1 MKIDN
6 WGEVTHEMQRKKA
19 FDLLNDLFD
28 QTDEDC
34 PQDYRTRHLVETMEE
49 VESFLVD
56 VKQRTLV
63 THDT

>member
-6 WGEVTHEMQRKKA
+6 WGEAPQSEQLNKA
-19 FDLLNDLFD
+19 LELLNDLFD
-28 QTDEDC
+28 HTDQDC

-56 VKQRTLV
+56 VKQRTLI
-63 THDT
+63 TNE

>member
-6 WGEVTHEMQRKKA
+6 WLETTETIRLGKA
-19 FDLLNDLFD
+19 LELLNDLFE

-34 PQDYRTRHLVETMEE
+34 PQEYRTRHLVETLEE

-56 VKQRTLV
+56 LGKRKPI
-63 THDT
+63 